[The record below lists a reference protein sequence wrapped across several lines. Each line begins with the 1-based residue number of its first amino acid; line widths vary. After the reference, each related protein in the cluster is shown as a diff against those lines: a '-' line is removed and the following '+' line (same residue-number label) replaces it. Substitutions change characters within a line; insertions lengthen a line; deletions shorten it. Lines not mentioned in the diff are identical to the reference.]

1 MLRYKDKLYS
11 AFRYIPVLVL
21 FIAFAVY
28 IFQSRS
34 LTVDHIV
41 SYTPQNTYLAALV
54 VLGFFAVKSLT
65 VFVPL
70 TVLYIATGI
79 IFPLPVAL
87 AVSSLGLIISIILPY
102 FLGRLLGRNIV
113 GKFLTKYERTNELRR
128 FRYKNELLFSFI
140 LRTIKIIPSDL
151 IGMVLGAERMPL
163 KKYIPGSFIGLLPTL
178 ISTII
183 MGASAEKPSS
193 VLFIISAVLTVLLT
207 FAPLIAYPFIMRR
220 EHSNS
225 EETMDVIS

>member
-1 MLRYKDKLYS
+1 M
-11 AFRYIPVLVL
+11 
-21 FIAFAVY
+21 
-28 IFQSRS
+28 
-34 LTVDHIV
+34 DHIV

>member
-11 AFRYIPVLVL
+11 AFRYIPILVL

-28 IFQSRS
+28 IFRSGS
-34 LTVDHIV
+34 LTVEHIV
-41 SYTPQNTYLAALV
+41 SYTPQNTYQAALV
-54 VLGFFAVKSLT
+54 VIGLFAVKSLT
-65 VFVPL
+65 IFVPL

-79 IFPLPVAL
+79 IFPLPIAL

-102 FLGRLLGRNIV
+102 FLGRQLGRNIV

-128 FRYKNELLFSFI
+128 FRYENELLFSFI

-151 IGMVLGAERMPL
+151 VGMVLGAEKMPL
-163 KKYIPGSFIGLLPTL
+163 KKYIPGSLVGLLPTL

-183 MGASAEKPSS
+183 MGSSAEKPSS
-193 VLFIISAVLTVLLT
+193 VLFIISAVFTVLFI
-207 FAPLIAYPFIMRR
+207 FAPLIAYPFIMRH
-220 EHSNS
+220 EHATD
-225 EETMDVIS
+225 EETNDIIA